1 MKGRILLLTAFCLL
15 VMAAMA
21 APVSRQQ
28 AQQKA
33 QNFMQSMG
41 VNRELSAVQETLGKM
56 KANGQ
61 GELLYV
67 FNAADE
73 GGFVIISGDDQTV
86 SVLGYATK
94 GSFDYDR
101 LPCNARA
108 WIDGYAEQ
116 IRLIQQK
123 GAMKSQPFMAN
134 HAPITPMLTCKWNQ
148 EAPFNNDCPDFFSY
162 GKSVT
167 GCVATAF
174 AQILYYH
181 RNSSPINS
189 TQAEITAYDC
199 STNWNGLGKIHVDAV
214 PAGSP
219 IDWNNMIDNYNYGAG
234 TAAQKQAVASL
245 MRYCGASVRM
255 EYRNSTNGGSSANEI
270 SVASAAKKYFGFR
283 ADADIRYHH
292 NMTDAEWDAAIY
304 AELTAGRPV
313 LMSGQTSSG
322 GGHAFV
328 CDGYNNSMYH
338 INWGWGGLGDAY
350 FVLSNL
356 DPTEQG
362 VGGSV
367 GAYNNN
373 QAMLVNMEPGD
384 GTSYETSMMTT
395 RALELTE
402 NSKEERIYNGNAAV
416 LGFSFSYA
424 NGTPDRNAF
433 DLGLAAYK
441 DGTMKEIVIYGSSDV
456 LDMTQWISYSGYC
469 AVGNGWQNGTYEI
482 WPVSRISGSSDWK
495 KNGGADNLHY
505 VATVTTDKIVF
516 SVVGQSE
523 TPSEPEYDPI
533 IVTVNSVSRGY
544 GDANPSFTYTVSGGT
559 LNGQPAISC
568 VATPTSPVG
577 TYDIVVTTGSV
588 TNENVTFV
596 NGTLT
601 IDKAPLIISA
611 GTYTMMQGEPLP
623 DFTLSYEGFKNGE
636 TNAVLTKQPTVSCD
650 ATESSAPGEYPVVV
664 SGAEAQNYAIGYV
677 NGKLIV
683 TESPSFTLTYLVDGA
698 TYKTYSLKEGDVIT
712 PEPEPEVRDGYLF
725 SGWSEIPEVM
735 PDHDVIVTGTFELH
749 FNVGHVVNVLNFIM
763 WGNATP
769 EDMELY
775 DMNHDGVLNIGD
787 VILIVRNILDHGGSL
802 LSAPRNSTN
811 LMTGLTRYTAAQ
823 FELKTGDANV
833 KNIRLVENM
842 EQSHRLMYRQIDAE
856 TYAVVIYSQS
866 NELLMPDNDDII
878 VVETDG
884 DSSEVMS
891 IRNITVA
898 TPTGETA
905 SYKGLQV
912 ATGIQQIESIGS
924 TAVIYDLKGHRLS
937 GSRKGINIINGKK
950 TVVR

>member
-21 APVSRQQ
+21 APGSRQQ

-41 VNRELSAVQETLGKM
+41 VNRELSVVQETSGKM

-67 FNAADE
+67 FNAANE

-123 GAMKSQPFMAN
+123 GVLKSQPFMAN
-134 HAPITPMLTCKWNQ
+134 HAPIAPMMTCTWDQ
-148 EAPFNNDCPDFFSY
+148 DAPFNNDCPDFFTY

-174 AQILYYH
+174 AQILYHH
-181 RNSSPINS
+181 RNSSLINS
-189 TQAEITAYDC
+189 TRAEITAYDC
-199 STNWNGLGKIHVDAV
+199 KRNWNGLGKVHVDAV
-214 PAGSP
+214 PDGSP
-219 IDWNNMIDNYNYGAG
+219 IDWDNMIDNYKNGAG
-234 TAAQKQAVASL
+234 TTAQKQAVASL

-255 EYRNSTNGGSSANEI
+255 DYANDINGGSNANEV

-304 AELTAGRPV
+304 GELAAGRPV
-313 LMSGQTSSG
+313 LMSGHSFS

-328 CDGYNNSMYH
+328 CHGFKDSRYY
-338 INWGWGGLGDAY
+338 INWGWGGYLDGY

-356 DPTEQG
+356 DP
-362 VGGSV
+362 GGGGIGSSE
-367 GAYNNN
+367 GGYNND
-373 QAMLVNMEPGD
+373 QAIIVNMEPGD
-384 GTSYETSMMTT
+384 GTSYETDMMTT
-395 RALELTE
+395 RTLELTE
-402 NSKEERIYNGNAAV
+402 KCQESRIYNGNAAV

-424 NGTPDRNAF
+424 NGSTDRNAF

-441 DGTMKEIVIYGSSDV
+441 DGDMKGIVIKASTGV
-456 LDMTQWISYSGYC
+456 LDMTQWVNYNGTC
-469 AVGNGWQNGTYEI
+469 TVGNGWQNGTYEI
-482 WPVSRISGSSDWK
+482 WPVSRLLGSSEWK
-495 KNGGADNLHY
+495 KNGGADNLY
-505 VATVTTDKIVF
+505 YIATVTDDKIVF
-516 SVVGQSE
+516 SMGGQGE
-523 TPSEPEYDPI
+523 TPPDPGPDPI
-533 IVTVNSVSRGY
+533 IVTVNNVSRDY

-601 IDKAPLIISA
+601 IDKAPLTISA
-611 GTYTMMQGEPLP
+611 GTYTKKQGDPLP

-650 ATESSAPGEYPVVV
+650 ATESSDPGEYPVVV

-683 TESPSFTLTYLVDGA
+683 TECPSYTLTYLVDGA
-698 TYKTYSLKEGDVIT
+698 TYMTYSLKEGDVIT
-712 PEPEPEVRDGYLF
+712 PEPEPVRDGYQF
-725 SGWSEIPEVM
+725 SGWSEIPETM
-735 PDHDVIVTGTFELH
+735 PAHDVIVTGTFELH

-763 WGNATP
+763 GGNATP
-769 EDMELY
+769 DDMALY

-802 LSAPRNSTN
+802 LSAPSSTDM
-811 LMTGLTRYTAAQ
+811 MTDLTRYTAAQ
-823 FELKTGDANV
+823 FELKTGNANV

-866 NELLMPDNDDII
+866 NELLRPDNNDII
-878 VVETDG
+878 IVETDG
-884 DSSEVMS
+884 DSSEAMS
-891 IRNITVA
+891 IQNITVA

-912 ATGIQQIESIGS
+912 ATGIRQIESIGS
-924 TAVIYDLKGHRLS
+924 TTVIYDLEGHRLN
-937 GSRKGINIINGKK
+937 GNRKGINIINGKK